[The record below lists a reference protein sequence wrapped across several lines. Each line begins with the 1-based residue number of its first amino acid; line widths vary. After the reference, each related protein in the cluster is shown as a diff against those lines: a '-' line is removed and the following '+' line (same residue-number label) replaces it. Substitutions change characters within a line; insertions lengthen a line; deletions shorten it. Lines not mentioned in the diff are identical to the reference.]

1 MLQRSF
7 EDHFHGFDLG
17 NYFYIYH
24 DAAYGLAYF
33 AHAQS
38 LFVLPTITILGT
50 YTACYTN
57 CTHTC
62 SQP

>member
-38 LFVLPTITILGT
+38 LFVFTDHH
-50 YTACYTN
+50 YTGHIYGLL
-57 CTHTC
+57 H
-62 SQP
+62 